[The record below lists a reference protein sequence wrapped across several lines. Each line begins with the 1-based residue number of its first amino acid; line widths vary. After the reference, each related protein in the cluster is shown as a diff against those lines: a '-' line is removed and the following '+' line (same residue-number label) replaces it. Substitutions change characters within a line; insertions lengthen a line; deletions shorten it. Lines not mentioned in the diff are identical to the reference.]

1 LEIQEE
7 SLSTWRDLRSLP
19 PLSLPCID
27 PQIQR
32 LLLASTYPFDGNVKP
47 AFLTGWNRI
56 RDTFYEEYV
65 KVPLKTFSKKNAV
78 IIIVLFLLY
87 AEKNQKNQKQNK

>member
-78 IIIVLFLLY
+78 IIIVLFCFWVR
-87 AEKNQKNQKQNK
+87 QKPKKPKIK

>member
-1 LEIQEE
+1 
-7 SLSTWRDLRSLP
+7 LSTWRDPRSLP

-32 LLLASTYPFDGNVKP
+32 LLLASTYPFDGNVRP
-47 AFLTGWNRI
+47 AFLTGWDRI

-78 IIIVLFLLY
+78 IFLLIY
-87 AEKNQKNQKQNK
+87 TVWRFQQRK